1 MASIKDGTM
10 KEQLDAY
17 KKRINALEKEVR

>member
-1 MASIKDGTM
+1 MASLKDGTM
-10 KEQLDAY
+10 KEQSDAY